1 MGLSP
6 GTLPRIFFGAAIG
19 VSALTVHLMTGPISQ
34 YFADKHEP
42 VRLNQD
48 GEKLSSVFSPM
59 RAGGSA
65 EEPGSDIDRQKQSPT
80 TAPAVVSPDDVDPE
94 IEWMDV
100 HDMSDPKIR
109 MYLAKRAYR
118 DFMSEQSSHKKY
130 EILSDMIMIIPD
142 EGDWQKFTKETGF
155 TKQQYY
161 KALGEYSAKAID
173 DFKKMLEATPQ
184 GDLVTRANILT
195 RMRDAYEYVGT
206 TDDGMVWTGGVEGE
220 SARKAI
226 TGLVYEDME
235 TPLKAIAQGA
245 AEQGYAVIMAY
256 SQTAPHDKTTWE
268 RYDQS
273 YLAIAEYLAYAKP
286 EEKTHLLNQIGLT
299 EDLWEQIEGRDRVL
313 RRQEHIRYLEE
324 RGIKKPIGN
333 NQSSLASATG
343 AFTPS

>member
-1 MGLSP
+1 MGFSP

-19 VSALTVHLMTGPISQ
+19 VSALTVHLMADPISQ

-118 DFMSEQSSHKKY
+118 NFMSEQSPHRKY

-195 RMRDAYEYVGT
+195 RMKDAYEYVGT
-206 TDDGMVWTGGVEGE
+206 TDDGMVWTGGAEGE
-220 SARKAI
+220 AARKAI

-235 TPLKAIAQGA
+235 TPLKAIVQGA
-245 AEQGYAVIMAY
+245 AEQGYVAIIAY

-286 EEKTHLLNQIGLT
+286 EERPPLLSQIGLT
-299 EDLWEQIEGRDRVL
+299 EDLWKQIQDRHRVL
-313 RRQEHIRYLEE
+313 GEQERIRSLEE
-324 RGIKKPIGN
+324 RGIKKPISN
-333 NQSSLASATG
+333 NALPTPPVNWAA
-343 AFTPS
+343 TPS